1 MSLALALV
9 LLAPSVAAQTPNCEP
24 DWLDRFGGQPNMA
37 EVPRAIEFMPFD
49 GVQQPVIACEG
60 DVYGTISLGVVRWD
74 APYWRRVGTRLPLVY
89 DLHRVQGSAEPELYA
104 ASVAATPG
112 SPTVWRLGATAWEA
126 VGDGPG
132 LASARVVQFLD
143 TGIDAALWAAGAGA
157 GPSGVG
163 VTGAVASR
171 WDGAAWID
179 EPPVTPSGTVRALV
193 AHDFGQGPEVV
204 AAVLPAFGVALPHTV
219 RRLEAGV
226 WVDVGA
232 GVTNAIALA
241 LFPTDDGPRLVAAGG
256 IAADTP
262 LQRVL
267 MFDGANWNT
276 VGLADGQ
283 VLALSMHDLG
293 DGPRLYAGGSFG
305 SIDGVQ
311 ARGIARWDGASWS
324 DLGQSGGPGRVDTI
338 HAVGGPRP
346 KLLVGGDLRADFG
359 QATTVPV
366 GQFTTPLPRPN
377 FFVWDGTAWEF
388 LSETVEDAVD
398 SAVVHDDGQ
407 GESLFVAGTFETAGG
422 KPAQRVA
429 AWNGSKWRALG
440 AGLDGRAYALESHD
454 GGSGALLF
462 AGGVLETDGAGPKGR
477 VAQWDGTTWS
487 DVGGAGFNG
496 RVLALH
502 SHVESL
508 GSPAKLFAAGQFTA
522 GDGAPLLR
530 IARWDG
536 VSWSPVGGGIG
547 VGSTAVTP
555 FVDVRALTTFDD
567 GQNGPRLIV
576 AGSFANAGG
585 KPMRNLAA
593 WDGTEWKRLGI
604 HLNGELNALH
614 VHDDGQGP
622 ALYVGGDF
630 FFPGAT
636 SEFQDLARWDGTTWS
651 ALPAWSSGRIL
662 ALGSFDDDRDG
673 VDSLFIAGNSG
684 SFLGAGHIRRWN
696 GTAFEQLGSGL
707 HSSGTTEVRTL
718 LPFTRQGHA
727 DPELVVAGQFTQ
739 ADFRPS
745 NGLASFGCPSAP
757 LFTVWAPCGDAQG
770 ELRPDDA
777 LFAGRSAR
785 FALQRSP
792 AAAGSSWLLASLE
805 LGSPTEC
812 GLELPGLGEWLLAAS
827 SLVAT
832 STGSVDPAL
841 ALTFDVPV
849 PAAVVGSQL
858 RFQALSFG
866 TAAELSD
873 AISMSVYP

>member
-1 MSLALALV
+1 MSLALV
-9 LLAPSVAAQTPNCEP
+9 LLILAPAQSHQVPACEP
-24 DWLDRFGGQPNMA
+24 YWLDRFGGRPHM
-37 EVPRAIEFMPFD
+37 EGSPRAIEVFPFD
-49 GVQQPVIACEG
+49 GAEVPVIASEG
-60 DVYGTISLGVVRWD
+60 HVYGTLSRGVMRWG
-74 APYWRRVGTRLPLVY
+74 APYWQPVGTRLPTVH
-89 DLHRVQGSAEPELYA
+89 DLHRVDGAEGAVLYA
-104 ASVAATPG
+104 ASAAATLG
-112 SPTVWRLGATAWEA
+112 APTVWRLGEAGWEP

-132 LASARVVQFLD
+132 LARAEVVEFLH
-143 TGIDAALWAAGAGA
+143 TGLDESLWAAGEGA
-157 GPSGVG
+157 GPLGVG
-163 VTGAVASR
+163 VDGAVASR

-179 EPPVTPSGTVRALV
+179 EPIVTASGAVVALV
-193 AHDFGQGPEVV
+193 AHDFGQGPQVV
-204 AAVLPAFGVALPHTV
+204 AAVLPDFAAPLPHTI
-219 RRLEAGV
+219 RRLEGGV
-226 WVDVGA
+226 WFDVGG
-232 GVTNAIALA
+232 GVTRASSLA
-241 LFPTDDGPRLVAAGG
+241 QFPTDAGERLVVAGG
-256 IAADTP
+256 TASDTG
-262 LQRVL
+262 LRRVL
-267 MFDGANWNT
+267 LFDGANWNT
-276 VGLADGQ
+276 VGSSDGE
-283 VLALSMHDLG
+283 VLALCVHDLG
-293 DGPRLYAGGSFG
+293 DGPKLYAGGDFTA
-305 SIDGVQ
+305 IDGVP

-324 DLGQSGGPGRVDTI
+324 DLGQSGAQGRVDTI
-338 HAVGGPRP
+338 HTVGGPRP
-346 KLLVGGDLRADFG
+346 KLLVGGVLRADFG
-359 QATTVPV
+359 QATALPV
-366 GQFTTPLPRPN
+366 GQSPSPLPRPN
-377 FFVWDGTAWEF
+377 FFVWDGSAWEF

-429 AWNGSKWRALG
+429 AWNGSTWRAVG
-440 AGLDGRAYALESHD
+440 AGLDGRAYALASHD
-454 GGSGALLF
+454 GGGGPLLF
-462 AGGVLETDGAGPKGR
+462 AGGVLDTNGGGPTGR
-477 VAQWDGTTWS
+477 VAQWDGNSWS

-502 SHVESL
+502 SHVETP
-508 GSPAKLFAAGQFTA
+508 GSPARLFAAGQFTA

-536 VSWSPVGGGIG
+536 ATWSPVGGGIA
-547 VGSTAVTP
+547 VGSSTVNYTVA
-555 FVDVRALTTFDD
+555 VRALTTFDD
-567 GQNGPRLIV
+567 GQNGPRLIA

-585 KPMRNLAA
+585 KPMQNLSA

-604 HLNGELNALH
+604 ELNGDLNALH

-636 SEFQDLARWDGTTWS
+636 SGFQDLARWDGTTWS
-651 ALPAWSSGRIL
+651 ALPTWSSGRIL

-673 VDSLFIAGNSG
+673 VESLFLGGNSG
-684 SFLGAGHIRRWN
+684 SLLGAGHIRRWN

-707 HSSGTTEVRTL
+707 HSDGVTEVRAL
-718 LPFTRQGHA
+718 LPFTRQGYA

-770 ELRPDDA
+770 ELRPQDA

-805 LGSPTEC
+805 LGSPTVC
-812 GLELPGLGEWLLAAS
+812 GLEIAGLGEWLLAAS
-827 SLVAT
+827 PVVVT
-832 STGSVDPAL
+832 STGSVDSAL
-841 ALTFDVPV
+841 ALTFDVSV
-849 PAAVVGSQL
+849 PAALVGTQL
-858 RFQALSFG
+858 RFQALSFK